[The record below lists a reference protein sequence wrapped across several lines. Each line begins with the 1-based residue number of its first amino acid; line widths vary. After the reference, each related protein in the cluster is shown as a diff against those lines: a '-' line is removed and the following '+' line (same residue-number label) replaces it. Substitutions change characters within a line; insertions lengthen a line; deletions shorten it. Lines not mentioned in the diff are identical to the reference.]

1 MFGLNPRAVQEIE
14 EALAKPDC
22 SVDDLLKCPGVTS
35 QFRNGN
41 PNLVMFL
48 LTEKNAKR
56 IFEIIRT
63 NPNRATQK
71 SLLALFQTSNTSLH
85 RLFADNLIITEYAVN
100 ILEHPSDHGNFGVG
114 IISRIISRAF
124 DLWPD
129 DMSEVFR
136 ISKTIYKSLISHMD
150 NVCIFHS
157 VQDMITDSHKG
168 LWLFMWYCFLALT
181 GENQDKYS
189 LTRRAAL
196 IQADVRV
203 DPKIITPLH
212 RDHIINLLRLFFKLK
227 LNSEAEFAENVTR
240 YIIDQSEMSTLL
252 YSLALTLPPNE
263 IIVKRAVNEIIRST
277 DFKNPIIEQSLH
289 YISKAIKM
297 VKVEIVIGVIYIIIS
312 HHDSSNFAMNALKDL
327 IEIVFQNVDENDK
340 EILKDNLKKIIM
352 LEYSKINEDEN
363 PINFAFLIS
372 FSHIY
377 SMNEKE
383 LDEIWKK
390 FITAVVDP
398 WLNNC
403 DYDYEFHF
411 DVGNINPDDFVI
423 SEYKE

>member
-71 SLLALFQTSNTSLH
+71 ALLALFQTSNTSLH
-85 RLFADNLIITEYAVN
+85 RLFADNLVITEYAVN
-100 ILEHPSDHGNFGVG
+100 ILEYPSDHGNFGVG
-114 IISRIISRAF
+114 IISRILSRAF

-168 LWLFMWYCFLALT
+168 LWLFMWYCFLALA
-181 GENQDKYS
+181 GEDEHKYS

-196 IQADVRV
+196 IQDDVRV

-227 LNSEAEFAENVTR
+227 LNCELEFADNVTR
-240 YIIDQSEMSTLL
+240 YIIDQNEMTSLL

-263 IIVKRAVNEIIRST
+263 IIMKRAVNEIIHCT
-277 DFKNPIIEQSLH
+277 DFKSPIIEQSLH
-289 YISKAIKM
+289 YITKAIKM
-297 VKVEIVIGVIYIIIS
+297 LSVEIIIGVTYIIIS
-312 HHDSSNFAMNALKDL
+312 HHDSSNFVMNALQDL
-327 IEIVFQNVDENDK
+327 IEIVFQTLSENDK
-340 EILKDNLKKIIM
+340 AISKSNLKKIIM
-352 LEYSKINEDEN
+352 LEYNKLNEDDD
-363 PINFAFLIS
+363 PMHFAFLIS
-372 FSHIY
+372 ISKICC
-377 SMNEKE
+377 STDQKD
-383 LDEIWKK
+383 DEMWDK
-390 FITAVVDP
+390 FITTVVDP

-403 DYDYEFHF
+403 DYDVDFRF
-411 DVGNINPDDFVI
+411 DVNINPDVFVI
-423 SEYKE
+423 SEYKD

>member
-1 MFGLNPRAVQEIE
+1 MFGLNPRAVQEID

-71 SLLALFQTSNTSLH
+71 ALLALFQTSNKSLH

-100 ILEHPSDHGNFGVG
+100 ILEYPSEHGNFGVG
-114 IISRIISRAF
+114 IISRVISRAF

-168 LWLFMWYCFLALT
+168 LWLFMWYCFLALA
-181 GENQDKYS
+181 GENENKYF

-196 IQADVRV
+196 IQDDVRV
-203 DPKIITPLH
+203 DQKLITPLH

-227 LNSEAEFAENVTR
+227 LASEGEFADNVIR
-240 YIIDQSEMSTLL
+240 YIVDQKQMSTLL
-252 YSLALTLPPNE
+252 YSLALSLPPNE
-263 IIVKRAVNEIIRST
+263 IIMKRAVNEIIRST
-277 DFKNPIIEQSLH
+277 DFKDPVIEQSLQ

-297 VKVEIVIGVIYIIIS
+297 VPSQILIGIVYIIIS
-312 HHDSSNFAMNALKDL
+312 HNDSSNFTMNALKDL
-327 IEIVFQNVDENDK
+327 IGIAFQYLEANEK
-340 EILKDNLKKIIM
+340 EIFADNLKKIIM
-352 LEYSKINEDEN
+352 FEYNKLNEEDN
-363 PINFAFLIS
+363 PIHYAFLIS
-372 FSHIY
+372 ISYIC
-377 SMNEKE
+377 SENEEKI
-383 LDEIWKK
+383 DEIWQK
-390 FITAVVDP
+390 FISSVVDP
-398 WLNNC
+398 WLNNN

-411 DVGNINPDDFVI
+411 DVNNINPSDFVI